1 MATTTTKDR
10 LIEAAERLFAEH
22 GIDAVSLWE
31 INRAS
36 GARNAIAV
44 QYHFSD
50 RAGVVRAILDKHM
63 PDVEA
68 RRHAMLDQYEAE
80 QDAHSDGEAHQ
91 GHDAQ
96 EAHEAHE
103 AHEVREAHIR
113 TLASALVRP
122 LAAKLADPD
131 GGPAFLQIYADLL
144 NRPNPHMTPSAFEP
158 GSDSFQR
165 WRKLVKPQVDET
177 AVRLHRRFTSLLHA
191 AVELGRRAR
200 SGPHPDDRL
209 FTSWLIDVVAAIL
222 AAPVSPETR
231 RLTDERDRRS

>member
-1 MATTTTKDR
+1 MAATTTKER

-22 GIDAVSLWE
+22 GIDAVSLRE
-31 INRAS
+31 INRES

-44 QYHFSD
+44 QYHFTD

-63 PDVEA
+63 PDVES
-68 RRHAMLDQYEAE
+68 RRHAMLDQYEADRGDGDDTADGKDPRG
-80 QDAHSDGEAHQ
+80 QADRDAD
-91 GHDAQ
+91 
-96 EAHEAHE
+96 
-103 AHEVREAHIR
+103 IR
-113 TLASALVRP
+113 TVAAALVRP
-122 LAAKLADPD
+122 LAAKLADDD

-144 NRPNPHMTPSAFEP
+144 NRPNPLMTPSAFD
-158 GSDSFQR
+158 GKADSFQR
-165 WRKLVKPQVDET
+165 WRALTKPLVEKD
-177 AVRLHRRFTSLLHA
+177 AVRLHRRFTALLHA

-231 RLTDERDRRS
+231 RLAEARDNARVTRQ

>member
-1 MATTTTKDR
+1 MATTTTKER

-22 GIDAVSLWE
+22 GIDAVSLRE

-36 GARNAIAV
+36 GAKNAIAV

-63 PDVEA
+63 PDVES

-80 QDAHSDGEAHQ
+80 REVAAADDGVGRDRDAE
-91 GHDAQ
+91 
-96 EAHEAHE
+96 
-103 AHEVREAHIR
+103 IR
-113 TLASALVRP
+113 TLAAALVRP

-144 NRPNPHMTPSAFEP
+144 NRPNPMMRPSAFDARA
-158 GSDSFQR
+158 DSFQR
-165 WRKLVKPQVDET
+165 WRSLAKPLVEKE

-222 AAPVSPETR
+222 AAPVSAETR
-231 RLTDERDRRS
+231 QLSQARDESRR

>member
-1 MATTTTKDR
+1 MRFPSEDTMATTTTKER

-22 GIDAVSLWE
+22 GIDAVSLRE

-36 GARNAIAV
+36 GAKNAIAV

-50 RAGVVRAILDKHM
+50 RAGVVRAILDKHL
-63 PDVEA
+63 PDVES

-80 QDAHSDGEAHQ
+80 RDAAAADGEA
-91 GHDAQ
+91 DAGLDRDA
-96 EAHEAHE
+96 E
-103 AHEVREAHIR
+103 IR
-113 TLASALVRP
+113 TLAAALVRP

-144 NRPNPHMTPSAFEP
+144 NRPNPLMRPSAFDAKA
-158 GSDSFQR
+158 DSFGR
-165 WRKLVKPQVDET
+165 WRSLAKPLVEEE

-222 AAPVSPETR
+222 AAPVSAETR
-231 RLTDERDRRS
+231 RLSQARDESRR

>member
-1 MATTTTKDR
+1 MAATTTKAR
-10 LIEAAERLFAEH
+10 LVEAAERLFAQH
-22 GIDAVSLWE
+22 GIDAVSLRE
-31 INRAS
+31 INRES

-44 QYHFSD
+44 QYHFTD
-50 RAGVVRAILDKHM
+50 RAGVVGAILAKHM
-63 PDVEA
+63 PSVEA
-68 RRHAMLDQYEAE
+68 RRHAMLDQYEA
-80 QDAHSDGEAHQ
+80 DRGNHDG
-91 GHDAQ
+91 DD
-96 EAHEAHE
+96 
-103 AHEVREAHIR
+103 REAAIR
-113 TLASALVRP
+113 TLAAALVRP
-122 LAAKLADPD
+122 LAAKLSDDD
-131 GGPAFLQIYADLL
+131 GGPAFLQIYSDLL

-231 RLTDERDRRS
+231 RLTQERDERGAPGHP

>member
-1 MATTTTKDR
+1 MATSTTKER

-22 GIDAVSLWE
+22 GIDAVSLRE

-36 GARNAIAV
+36 GAKNAIAV

-63 PDVEA
+63 PDVES

-80 QDAHSDGEAHQ
+80 RAAAAADG
-91 GHDAQ
+91 GGLD
-96 EAHEAHE
+96 
-103 AHEVREAHIR
+103 REAEIR
-113 TLASALVRP
+113 TLAAALVRP
-122 LAAKLADPD
+122 LAAKLADPN

-144 NRPNPHMTPSAFEP
+144 NRPNPLMRPSAFDAKA
-158 GSDSFQR
+158 DSFQR
-165 WRKLVKPQVDET
+165 WRTLAEPLVEEE

-222 AAPVSPETR
+222 AAPVSAETR
-231 RLTDERDRRS
+231 RLAQARDESRK

>member
-1 MATTTTKDR
+1 MATTSTKDR

-22 GIDAVSLWE
+22 GIDAVSLRE

-80 QDAHSDGEAHQ
+80 READPDGEAQ
-91 GHDAQ
+91 
-96 EAHEAHE
+96 
-103 AHEVREAHIR
+103 EVREAQIR

-122 LAAKLADPD
+122 LAAKLADAD

-158 GSDSFQR
+158 ESDSFQR
-165 WRKLVKPQVDET
+165 WRRLIKPLVDET

-200 SGPHPDDRL
+200 SGPHTDDRL

-231 RLTDERDRRS
+231 RLTRERDRRGDAWRP